1 MLRIN
6 DLSTYY
12 GQVRALD
19 LVNLSV
25 KPGEIVT
32 IIGANGA
39 GKTTLLNS
47 ICGMLK
53 PRHGE
58 TFFDGKPISDLSA
71 EAIVRLGLSHVPER
85 RQVFSTMS
93 VLDNLLLGAY
103 QRHDREVEKD
113 IRQAFELFPILEQRQ
128 KQAAGTLSGGE
139 QQMLAIARGMMS
151 RPKLLMLDEPSVGL
165 APLMVREI
173 MRIVVD
179 LRSRGTTI
187 LLIEQ
192 NAKAAL
198 QVADRGYVLETGR
211 IVLEGTAKELIA
223 DEGVQKAYLGKGNR
237 LQLARC
243 RAETDT
249 YACVE
254 DDSIKSCV
262 MCPMRNGNGKMLT
275 SGGALVL

>member
-1 MLRIN
+1 
-6 DLSTYY
+6 
-12 GQVRALD
+12 
-19 LVNLSV
+19 
-25 KPGEIVT
+25 
-32 IIGANGA
+32 
-39 GKTTLLNS
+39 
-47 ICGMLK
+47 ICGLLK

-71 EAIVRLGLSHVPER
+71 EAIVRRGLSHVPER
-85 RQVFSTMS
+85 RQVFGTMS
-93 VLDNLLLGAY
+93 VMDNLLLGAY
-103 QRHDREVEKD
+103 HRHDKAVPQD
-113 IRQAFELFPILEQRQ
+113 IAEIFESFPILKERQ

-173 MRIVVD
+173 MRIVAD
-179 LRSRGTTI
+179 LCSRGTTI

-198 QVADRGYVLETGR
+198 HVADRGYVIETGR
-211 IVLEGTAKELIA
+211 IVLEGTAAELMA

-243 RAETDT
+243 RADSDT
-249 YACVE
+249 YACID

-262 MCPMRNGNGKMLT
+262 MCPTRNGKMLS

>member
-1 MLRIN
+1 MLRVN
-6 DLSTYY
+6 DISTYY
-12 GQVRALD
+12 GQIRALD
-19 LVNLSV
+19 LVNVSV
-25 KPGEIVT
+25 QPGEIVT

-39 GKTTLLNS
+39 GKTTLLNTV
-47 ICGMLK
+47 CGILNA
-53 PRHGE
+53 RHGE
-58 TFFDGKPISDLSA
+58 VYFEGKPISSFSA
-71 EAIVRLGLSHVPER
+71 ESIVRLGISLVPER
-85 RQVFSTMS
+85 RQVFATMS

-103 QRHDREVEKD
+103 HRRDQSVNQDVNQ
-113 IRQAFELFPILEQRQ
+113 IFELFPILNKRQ

-139 QQMLAIARGMMS
+139 QQMLAIARAMMS

-173 MRIVVD
+173 MRIIAD

-198 QVADRGYVLETGR
+198 HVADRGYVLETGR

-223 DEGVQKAYLGKGNR
+223 DAGVQKAYLGKGNR

-243 RAETDT
+243 RADSDT
-249 YACVE
+249 YACVD
-254 DDSIKSCV
+254 DDSIKSCA
-262 MCPMRNGNGKMLT
+262 MCPTRNGNGKLLS

>member
-1 MLRIN
+1 MLQVN
-6 DLSTYY
+6 DISTYY
-12 GQVRALD
+12 GQIRALD
-19 LVNLSV
+19 LVTLTV

-32 IIGANGA
+32 VIGANGA

-47 ICGMLK
+47 ICGILK

-71 EAIVRLGLSHVPER
+71 EAIVRRGLSHVPER

-93 VLDNLLLGAY
+93 VMDNLLLGAY
-103 QRHDREVEKD
+103 HRHDKAVPQD
-113 IRQAFELFPILEQRQ
+113 IAEIFESFPILKERQ
-128 KQAAGTLSGGE
+128 NQAAGTLSGGE

-173 MRIVVD
+173 MRIVAE

-198 QVADRGYVLETGR
+198 HVADRGYVIETGR
-211 IVLEGTAKELIA
+211 IVLEGTATELMA
-223 DEGVQKAYLGKGNR
+223 DEGVQKAYLGKGKR

-243 RAETDT
+243 RADTDT
-249 YACVE
+249 YACVD
-254 DDSIKSCV
+254 DDSIRSCV
-262 MCPMRNGNGKMLT
+262 MCPTRNGNVLA

>member
-1 MLRIN
+1 MLQVN

-12 GQVRALD
+12 GQIRALE
-19 LVNLSV
+19 LVTLTV

-32 IIGANGA
+32 VIGANGA

-47 ICGMLK
+47 ICGILK
-53 PRHGE
+53 SRHGE
-58 TFFDGKPISDLSA
+58 VSFDRQPISGMSA
-71 EAIVRLGLSHVPER
+71 EAIVRRGLSHVPER
-85 RQVFSTMS
+85 RQVFSTMT

-113 IRQAFELFPILEQRQ
+113 IQQAFELFPILDRRQ

-198 QVADRGYVLETGR
+198 HVADRGYVIETGR
-211 IVLEGTAKELIA
+211 IVLEGTAAELMA

-243 RAETDT
+243 RADSDT
-249 YACVE
+249 YACID

-262 MCPMRNGNGKMLT
+262 MCPTRNRNVLS
-275 SGGALVL
+275 SGGVLVL

>member
-1 MLRIN
+1 MLQLH
-6 DLSTYY
+6 DVSTYY
-12 GQVRALD
+12 GQIRALER
-19 LVNLSV
+19 VNLNV
-25 KPGEIVT
+25 RKGEIVT
-32 IIGANGA
+32 LIGANGA
-39 GKTTLLNS
+39 GKTTLLNTV
-47 ICGMLK
+47 CGILTA
-53 PRHGE
+53 RHGQVVFE
-58 TFFDGKPISDLSA
+58 GTPITERPADV
-71 EAIVRLGLSHVPER
+71 IVRLGISHVPER

-103 QRHDREVEKD
+103 QRRDKAVRQDIAEVFD
-113 IRQAFELFPILEQRQ
+113 LFPILR
-128 KQAAGTLSGGE
+128 KRANQAAGTLSGGE
-139 QQMLAIARGMMS
+139 QQMLAIARGMMG

-173 MRIVVD
+173 LRIVAD

-211 IVLEGTAKELIA
+211 VVLEGTAKELMA
-223 DEGVQKAYLGKGNR
+223 DEGVQKAYLGKGKR

-243 RAETDT
+243 RSDLST

-254 DDSIKSCV
+254 NSSIKSCV
-262 MCPMRNGNGKMLT
+262 MCPT
-275 SGGALVL
+275 HDGGR